1 MKKRMPSSRLSL
13 AEIQKGYFVKP
24 EDDFATNYVITQDGL
39 KVYRL
44 KGIATIMSEPRL
56 SDDGTYGSV
65 FLDDGSQNIVA
76 LAFRENTKLLMS
88 IKKGDLVQFIAKLN
102 EWQGKKQLTIEAL
115 SLVSSN
121 MLTLHRAESV
131 LTKLKQKKY
140 FNIAQKIYEEEK
152 NVRKAMDRAKKE
164 GINPDL
170 IDAIEELNYLKEYA
184 EENRIFDSDTVLESK
199 VLDAIEKLDE
209 GDGVVLDLI
218 LYELKDDYVAD
229 DIDNAVRELLSRG
242 DLYEPKVNYFKKT
255 N

>member
-44 KGIATIMSEPRL
+44 KGIATVMTEPKLSE
-56 SDDGTYGSV
+56 DGTYGSV
-65 FLDDGSQNIVA
+65 FLEDGSQTIIAV
-76 LAFRENTKLLMS
+76 AFRENTKLLMS
-88 IKKGDLVQFIAKLN
+88 IKKGNLVQFIAKLN

-115 SLVSSN
+115 SMASPN
-121 MLTLHRAESV
+121 MLTLHRAESL
-131 LTKLKQKKY
+131 LTKIKQKKY
-140 FNIAQKIYEEEK
+140 FIIAQKIYEEEK
-152 NVRKAMDRAKKE
+152 NIRKAMDRAKKE

-170 IDAIEELNYLKEYA
+170 IDSIEELNYLKEYA

-199 VLDAIEKLDE
+199 VLDTIEKLDE
-209 GDGVVLDLI
+209 GEGVVLDLI
-218 LYELKDDYVAD
+218 LYELKDDYIAD

-242 DLYEPKVNYFKKT
+242 DLYEPKVNYFKRT
-255 N
+255 S